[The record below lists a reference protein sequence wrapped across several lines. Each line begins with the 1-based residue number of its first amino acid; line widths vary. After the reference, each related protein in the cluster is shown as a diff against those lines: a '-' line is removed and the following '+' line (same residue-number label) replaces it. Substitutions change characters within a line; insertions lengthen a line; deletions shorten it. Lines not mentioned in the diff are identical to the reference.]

1 MNLFQ
6 IPFHIFQTNIKARV
20 KPQPRDCQLEYK
32 VNNEVYTTRATI
44 ESKDSKKLLS
54 PNPKIFSL
62 LPFCFFCF
70 RQISKF
76 TETDSIDKQNN
87 FLSPMADHTE
97 SPRSYLIFI
106 KIMSKRRTW
115 VCLFIAVY
123 AILLSSSWN
132 LLRSVLNW
140 YKLQYT
146 SSSSD
151 SSPSPSPSRLPAV
164 YASVV
169 LGAMFGAMSMVAA
182 TTVAVPAVM
191 VIWIS
196 VVVLLA
202 FFGKSRR
209 VLVVEGRKIT
219 REVVGFVFKV
229 LLKEGNVVA
238 VFCAVLAYF
247 LLIRRDLDS
256 N

>member
-1 MNLFQ
+1 M
-6 IPFHIFQTNIKARV
+6 A
-20 KPQPRDCQLEYK
+20 D
-32 VNNEVYTTRATI
+32 TTT
-44 ESKDSKKLLS
+44 
-54 PNPKIFSL
+54 
-62 LPFCFFCF
+62 
-70 RQISKF
+70 
-76 TETDSIDKQNN
+76 TET
-87 FLSPMADHTE
+87 
-97 SPRSYLIFI
+97 PRSYLIFI
-106 KIMSKRRTW
+106 RIMSKRRTW
-115 VCLFIAVY
+115 VCLFVAVY

-146 SSSSD
+146 SSSSSD
-151 SSPSPSPSRLPAV
+151 SSPPPSRLPAV

-169 LGAMFGAMSMVAA
+169 LGAVFGAMSMVAA
-182 TTVAVPAVM
+182 TTIAVPAMM

-202 FFGKSRR
+202 FFGKPRR
-209 VLVVEGRKIT
+209 VLVTEGRKIT

-238 VFCAVLAYF
+238 TICAVLAYF
-247 LLIRRDLDS
+247 LLIRKDFDS

>member
-1 MNLFQ
+1 
-6 IPFHIFQTNIKARV
+6 
-20 KPQPRDCQLEYK
+20 
-32 VNNEVYTTRATI
+32 
-44 ESKDSKKLLS
+44 
-54 PNPKIFSL
+54 
-62 LPFCFFCF
+62 
-70 RQISKF
+70 
-76 TETDSIDKQNN
+76 
-87 FLSPMADHTE
+87 MADHTE

-209 VLVVEGRKIT
+209 VLVVEGKKIT

-229 LLKEGNVVA
+229 LLKEGNLVA
-238 VFCAVLAYF
+238 AFCAVLAYF
-247 LLIRRDLDS
+247 LLIRKDFDS